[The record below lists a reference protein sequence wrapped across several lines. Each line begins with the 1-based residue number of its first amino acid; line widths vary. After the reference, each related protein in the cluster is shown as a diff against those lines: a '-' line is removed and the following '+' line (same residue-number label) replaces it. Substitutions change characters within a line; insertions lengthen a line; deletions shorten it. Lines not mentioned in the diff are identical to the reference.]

1 MWLATLNP
9 GRKARPKRRKLST
22 WQQKV
27 KKHGGVMQAVKA
39 MRAEKRGRKAR
50 RGGRRRRNPFLTTT
64 LTSGGAVVGMNA
76 PRRKRRS
83 RKIRS
88 RRSAVARRTSRR
100 ARSRKAMRRSQM
112 ARKTRR
118 RRHKTP
124 SRGRGGRFKS
134 SRRHSRRA
142 SRRRTRRNPVLP
154 ISWNPKPRRR
164 RRSRRN
170 PLFLSRK
177 GFSGRKHSGY
187 RRLHRRRH
195 SPRYWHNP
203 RKRRAHRRYRNNPV
217 LPISWNPGG
226 MLSGGP
232 IGDILGRAK
241 AFIDVRFWTETG
253 LPSAVGFFGSKAAGG
268 FIYNQLP
275 VSLLQN
281 IPAAAFPYVRM
292 GADALGGSLLAYLV
306 SRFIGKK
313 QGDSVFVGTVVNVA
327 YSALKALLGGTSIAA
342 TIGLDGLG
350 DDLASRMKQ
359 EIANR
364 VAGHLNG
371 MGSYLRTTNLVPRGS
386 MGEYVTESALRSSS
400 AYSPGDRLGDSDMQ
414 DPGF

>member
-9 GRKARPKRRKLST
+9 GPKARKKRRKLST

-27 KKHGGVMQAVKA
+27 KKYGGVMQAVKA

-83 RKIRS
+83 KKIRS
-88 RRSAVARRTSRR
+88 RRSVVSRR
-100 ARSRKAMRRSQM
+100 SRRNRSRKAMRRSQM

-177 GFSGRKHSGY
+177 GFSSRKHSGY

-195 SPRYWHNP
+195 SPRFWHNP
-203 RKRRAHRRYRNNPV
+203 RKRRASRRYRNNPV

-232 IGDILGRAK
+232 IGEILGRAK
-241 AFIDVRFWTETG
+241 SFIDVRFWTETG

-275 VSLLQN
+275 VALLQN
-281 IPAAAFPYVRM
+281 IPSAAFPYVRM
-292 GADALGGSLLAYLV
+292 ATDALGGSLLAYLV
-306 SRFIGKK
+306 SRFVGKK

-327 YSALKALLGGTSIAA
+327 YSALKALLGGTDIAK

-350 DDLASRMKQ
+350 DDLASRMKT

-371 MGSYLRTTNLVPRGS
+371 MGSYLRTTNMIPRG
-386 MGEYVTESALRSSS
+386 MGEYVTETALRSSAS
-400 AYSPGDRLGDSDMQ
+400 YAPGDRLGDSDMP

>member
-9 GRKARPKRRKLST
+9 GKKTGRRKRRKLSS
-22 WQQKV
+22 WQRMV
-27 KKHGGVMQAVKA
+27 KKAGGVMQAIKL
-39 MRAEKRGRKAR
+39 RNKLKRKR
-50 RGGRRRRNPFLTTT
+50 RTGGRRRRNPFLTTA

-83 RKIRS
+83 RKTRS
-88 RRSAVARRTSRR
+88 RRSAVSRR
-100 ARSRKAMRRSQM
+100 SRRGRSRKAMRRSQM

-134 SRRHSRRA
+134 SRRHRRS

-154 ISWNPKPRRR
+154 ISWNPTRRR
-164 RRSRRN
+164 RRRTRRN

-203 RKRRAHRRYRNNPV
+203 KRRRHARRYRNNPV

-226 MLSGGP
+226 LLSGGP
-232 IGDILGRAK
+232 LGDVLGRAK
-241 AFIDVRFWTETG
+241 AFVDVRFWTETG

-275 VSLLQN
+275 VALLQN
-281 IPAAAFPYVRM
+281 IPSAAFPYVRM
-292 GADALGGSLLAYLV
+292 ATDALGGSLLAYLV
-306 SRFIGKK
+306 SRFVGKK

-327 YSALKALLGGTSIAA
+327 YSALKTLLGGTDIAK

-371 MGSYLRTTNLVPRGS
+371 MGSYLRTTNTIPRGLN
-386 MGEYVTESALRSSS
+386 EYVTENALRSR
-400 AYSPGDRLGDSDMQ
+400 ADYAPGNALGDEGMDS
-414 DPGF
+414 GNF

>member
-1 MWLATLNP
+1 M
-9 GRKARPKRRKLST
+9 
-22 WQQKV
+22 V
-27 KKHGGVMQAVKA
+27 KKAGGVMQALKLRKKLKRTR
-39 MRAEKRGRKAR
+39 RA
-50 RGGRRRRNPFLTTT
+50 GGRRRRNPFLTTA

-83 RKIRS
+83 KKIRS
-88 RRSAVARRTSRR
+88 RRSVVSRR
-100 ARSRKAMRRSQM
+100 SRRNRSRKAMRRSQM
-112 ARKTRR
+112 ARKVRR

-134 SRRHSRRA
+134 SRRHRRS

-177 GFSGRKHSGY
+177 GFSARKHSGY

-203 RKRRAHRRYRNNPV
+203 RRRRSSRRYRNNPV

-232 IGDILGRAK
+232 IGEVLGRAK
-241 AFIDVRFWTETG
+241 SFIDVRFWTETG

-281 IPAAAFPYVRM
+281 IPSAAFPYVRM
-292 GADALGGSLLAYLV
+292 ATDALGGSLLAYLV
-306 SRFIGKK
+306 SRFVGKK

-327 YSALKALLGGTSIAA
+327 YSALKALLGGTAIAT

-350 DDLASRMKQ
+350 DDLANRMKR

-371 MGSYLRTTNLVPRGS
+371 MGSYLRTTNLVPRNG
-386 MGEYVTESALRSSS
+386 MGEYVTENALRSS
-400 AYSPGDRLGDSDMQ
+400 ATYAPGDRLGDSDMQ